1 RFAEIQIVLFVY
13 FLLFFYDSS
22 IDFVDKVKILIGAS
36 SKSYSYFYVEK
47 KNFAQIAKID
57 LDFSGQK
64 SKKSHFDS
72 LVLLVLSFTRTSCA
86 YFILN

>member
-1 RFAEIQIVLFVY
+1 MTRF
-13 FLLFFYDSS
+13 
-22 IDFVDKVKILIGAS
+22 GAS
-36 SKSYSYFYVEK
+36 SKSYSYFNAEK

-72 LVLLVLSFTRTSCA
+72 LVLLSITSNA
-86 YFILN
+86 FFKSINKETD